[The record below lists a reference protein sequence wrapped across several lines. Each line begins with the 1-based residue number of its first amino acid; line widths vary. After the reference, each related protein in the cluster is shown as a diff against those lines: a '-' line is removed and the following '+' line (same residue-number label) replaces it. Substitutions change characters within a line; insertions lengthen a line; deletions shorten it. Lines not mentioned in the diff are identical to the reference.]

1 MSKQYNKAIKKNR
14 RHRYIKRKREAAKA
28 KAPGKSPVAAA

>member
-14 RHRYIKRKREAAKA
+14 RQRYIKRKKATTRAKTPA
-28 KAPGKSPVAAA
+28 KTQTAAA